1 MAALEAFSAG
11 YYVGEFTVTAA
22 DGAVEHARMASEPH
36 AAANAEIYADG
47 EGIERLD
54 APLVAKLDAV
64 HFPVLPAERVA
75 ESILELPPAVLAE
88 TAVEEPPALRAV
100 LVATAE
106 RARTLLRWFTPYDLA
121 GADEVA

>member
-22 DGAVEHARMASEPH
+22 GDGVEHARMARAPH
-36 AAANAEIYADG
+36 AAANAEIYAGGDG
-47 EGIERLD
+47 VERVD

-64 HFPVLPAERVA
+64 HFPVLPAETVA
-75 ESILELPPAVLAE
+75 ESILELPPAVLVE
-88 TAVEEPPALRAV
+88 TDVEEPPVLRAV

-106 RARTLLRWFTPYDLA
+106 RARELLRWFTSYEPA
-121 GADEVA
+121 GADDVA